1 MEGNSASQEA
11 TMGRISAGQEATLVG
26 GQCE

>member
-11 TMGRISAGQEATLVG
+11 TMKGISAGQEATLVG

>member
-11 TMGRISAGQEATLVG
+11 TMVGISAGQEATLVG

>member
-11 TMGRISAGQEATLVG
+11 TMEGISAGQEATLVG